1 MQNNWNIERAKEI
14 IVTFSPK
21 RSELLKALHAL
32 QEHHPQQY
40 LPDDV
45 LDIVAKYFKLT
56 KAQVYGVV
64 TYYSMFSTKPRGK
77 YIVRI
82 CQSPVCHSMGSTT
95 LFDFIEKEWGLTPEN
110 TTIEGKITLE
120 KTECLGRCGKAPSM
134 MVNETVYT
142 DLSPEKLKEIWSN
155 LT

>member
-1 MQNNWNIERAKEI
+1 MQNNWNLERANEI
-14 IVTFSPK
+14 LATFPPN
-21 RSELLKALHAL
+21 RSELIKALHAL
-32 QEHHPQQY
+32 QDKHPQYY
-40 LPDDV
+40 LPDEV
-45 LDIVAKYFKLT
+45 LDLVAKHFKLT

-64 TYYSMFSTKPRGK
+64 SYYSMFSTKPRGK
-77 YIVRI
+77 YIVRV
-82 CQSPVCHSMGSTT
+82 CQSPVCHSMGSET
-95 LFDFIEKEWGLTPEN
+95 LFDFIEKEWDLKPGN
-110 TTIEGKITLE
+110 TTPDGKITLE